1 MLITKEIVVKRTEE
15 QTIPTIG
22 VLSAITDVEHSALLE
37 AFGIDQKKD
46 EDNNLDGNRYWITEI
61 NRKDGSNMRV
71 VISCIARSGNADP
84 QIPVERM
91 VALYAPEVMF
101 FVGIACGLR
110 PLNLGDVVTSEQ
122 IYAYEYSKSKPPGES
137 DLDRSRVMS
146 CVSHL
151 ITDVQFF
158 KAKDEWHE
166 DYERVL
172 KKFPEEKLP
181 KRKSNQPHLHPPAWI
196 ASGEKVLADGRLS
209 ILNAKHDKVRAGE
222 MEGYGFAVACASH
235 RPQIPWLVIRGISDY
250 GDATKDGSA
259 EKSAEVFDKDEYHL
273 AAAVSA
279 ATFLR
284 KFLETTYTPETQ
296 RPTRNMGMTGTLNDR
311 QIIDMAE
318 NGLLISENF
327 SEDNVQQACYELR
340 VGNVYYELEGET
352 KRKST
357 EGFDNLV
364 LKPKQLTVVIT
375 METLNIPS
383 DVLGRILTKGRLFS
397 VGILPVNTY
406 ADPGFQGKLGIV
418 LYNSSPY
425 FLRLQSGEPIAKI
438 EFTKLAQRVEQP
450 YDGQHGYQSEIWP
463 MPENM
468 VLSADEVSADP
479 RLAHHLPLSEQISKE
494 EFNFIRDSLAEKEK
508 KFAQLEFRIKVALI
522 LSFLCVVALTAI
534 VLSKLQG

>member
-1 MLITKEIVVKRTEE
+1 MKPSAE
-15 QTIPTIG
+15 QTIPTVG
-22 VLSAITDVEHSALLE
+22 VLSAITDVEHPALLE
-37 AFGIDQKKD
+37 AFGIDQKRD
-46 EDNNLDGNRYWITEI
+46 EDNNLDGNRYWISEI
-61 NRKDGSNMRV
+61 NRKDGSSIRV

-91 VALYAPEVMF
+91 VGLYAPEAMF

-122 IYAYEYSKSKPPGES
+122 IYAYEYLKTKPPGES

-166 DYERVL
+166 DFERLL
-172 KKFPEEKLP
+172 KKFPDEKLA
-181 KRKSNQPHLHPPAWI
+181 KLKTKPHLHPPAWI

-209 ILNAKHDKVRAGE
+209 ILNAKHDKIRAGE

-235 RPQIPWLVIRGISDY
+235 RPQIPWLVVRGISDY
-250 GDATKDGSA
+250 GDATKDGGV
-259 EKSAEVFDKDEYHL
+259 ENPAEVFEKDEYHI

-296 RPTRNMGMTGTLNDR
+296 RPTRSTGMTGTLNDR

-318 NGLLISENF
+318 NGLLISEEF
-327 SEDNVQQACYELR
+327 SEENVQQACYELR

-357 EGFDNLV
+357 AGFDNLV

-375 METLNIPS
+375 METLNIPA

-438 EFTKLAQRVEQP
+438 EFTKLAERVEKS

-468 VLSADEVSADP
+468 VLTADEVSADP
-479 RLAHHLPLSEQISKE
+479 RLAHNLPWPEQLSKE
-494 EFNFIRDSLAEKEK
+494 ELNFISAELIDKNQKIAEV
-508 KFAQLEFRIKVALI
+508 EFRARLALI
-522 LSFLCVVALTAI
+522 LSFLCIAI
-534 VLSKLQG
+534 LIATLVLKS